1 MLAPKGDVGSNPSS
15 KLDHRLERRVP
26 GPILRREVGHRTRI
40 IIRALGESPR
50 HLSHGTLWQEFL
62 SNGTGPRLPR
72 TNVSFR
78 STVATTST
86 HSQTHPYQ
94 GSILTRPM
102 ASPHASSDSDKE
114 GSG

>member
-15 KLDHRLERRVP
+15 KRDHRLERRVP
-26 GPILRREVGHRTRI
+26 GPILRREVGHRTRM
-40 IIRALGESPR
+40 IIRALGESPM
-50 HLSHGTLWQEFL
+50 HLPHGTLWQELL

-78 STVATTST
+78 STFTTTST
-86 HSQTHPYQ
+86 RSQTHPNE
-94 GSILTRPM
+94 GSILMRPI